1 MALKQVEP
9 LPARE
14 VDLTDAVDRIVAED
28 LYARVDS
35 PSVDASLRD
44 GYAVSSGDLAAAGP
58 SHPVCLKMEGLAAA
72 GGARQG
78 NLIPGSTVRVLTG
91 ASVPRGAD
99 AVVPDEDASPNG
111 EVVEFAASV
120 KAGAFILGKGGE
132 VAGGEAVARAG
143 DRLSPARVGLLTA
156 AGYRHVRVVRRP
168 LVTVVA
174 IGDEIAEPGA
184 LLPHGK
190 LYASNMVSLGA
201 WCRRFGW
208 PVHAAI
214 TADDHTE
221 IERILADGVAR
232 GDALITSGGAW
243 TGDRDLVVAALERLG
258 WQKVFR
264 TVRMAPG
271 KGVGFGWLQ
280 EKPIFVLPGGPPAA
294 MIGFLQIA
302 LPALLKLGGHMELGL
317 PHIEAR
323 LKADLIGRDREWTQI
338 VLGRLTT
345 DDSDLPLF
353 DALSR
358 RRRLVAM
365 ANADALVAIP
375 EGAAKLA
382 AGTMVRVQLLNGGT
396 KRNGP

>member
-1 MALKQVEP
+1 MGLDAARRLTLKQIEP
-9 LPARE
+9 LPASE
-14 VDLTDAVDRIVAED
+14 VDLADAVDRIVAED

-44 GYAVSSGDLAAAGP
+44 GYAVSSADLAAAGP
-58 SHPVCLKMEGLAAA
+58 SQTARLKMDGLAAA

-78 NLIPGSTVRVLTG
+78 NLIPGTTMRVLTG

-111 EVVEFAASV
+111 EMVEFTASV
-120 KAGAFILGKGGE
+120 KAGAFILAKGGD
-132 VAGGEAVARAG
+132 VAGGDAVVRAG
-143 DRLSPARVGLLTA
+143 DRLTPARAGLLTA

-168 LVTVVA
+168 RVTVVA
-174 IGDEIAEPGA
+174 IGDEIAEPGS
-184 LLPHGK
+184 LLTDGK

-201 WCRRFGW
+201 WCRRYGW

-214 TADDHTE
+214 AADDHAE
-221 IERILADGVAR
+221 IERILTDGAAR

-243 TGDRDLVVAALERLG
+243 TGDRDLVVAALQRLG
-258 WQKVFR
+258 WQEVFL
-264 TVRMAPG
+264 TVRIAPG

-280 EKPIFVLPGGPPAA
+280 EKPVFVLPGGPPAA

-302 LPALLKLGGHMELGL
+302 LPSLLRLGGHKELGL

-323 LKADLIGRDREWTQI
+323 LKADLSGRDREWTQI

-353 DALSR
+353 DPLPR

-365 ANADALVAIP
+365 ADADALVAIP
-375 EGAAKLA
+375 EGVAKLA
-382 AGTMVRVQLLNGGT
+382 AGTVVRVQLLN
-396 KRNGP
+396 